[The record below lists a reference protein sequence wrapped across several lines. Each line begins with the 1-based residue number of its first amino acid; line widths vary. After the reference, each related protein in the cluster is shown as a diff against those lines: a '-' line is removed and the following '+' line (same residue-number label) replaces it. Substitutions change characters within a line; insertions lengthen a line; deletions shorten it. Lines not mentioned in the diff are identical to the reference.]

1 VFSGAVN
8 VAQVVAI
15 GIALIACVTDL
26 RSQRIPNVLTFGG
39 ALAGFIFHALSG
51 GGNGLLLS
59 AAGWAVGAAIFII
72 PFALGGMGAG
82 DVKLVAALGA
92 WLGPMDTVWLGMYS
106 ALAGGVAALG
116 LALARGYLR
125 KALSNVYLLLRYWS
139 VAGIRP
145 LHEVSLAGSGGPRL
159 AYAVPVFGGLVATLW
174 LR

>member
-1 VFSGAVN
+1 MFSGAVD
-8 VAQVVAI
+8 VARVVAI
-15 GIALIACVTDL
+15 VIALIACVTDL

-39 ALAGFIFHALSG
+39 ALAGLIFHSLSG

-59 AAGWAVGAAIFII
+59 AAGWAVGAAVFMI

-106 ALAGGVAALG
+106 AVAGGVAALV

-125 KALSNVYLLLRYWS
+125 KALSNVGLLLRYWS
-139 VAGIRP
+139 IAGIRP